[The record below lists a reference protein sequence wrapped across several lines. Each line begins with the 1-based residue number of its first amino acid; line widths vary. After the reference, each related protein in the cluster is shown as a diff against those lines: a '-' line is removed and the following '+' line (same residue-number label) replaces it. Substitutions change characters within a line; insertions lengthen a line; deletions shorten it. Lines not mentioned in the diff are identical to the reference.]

1 MNQAAIFYRATREF
15 ILPISRQ
22 DLFIR
27 LAAARS
33 DIREC
38 RVIFWKRNQTDAAS
52 VRFSD
57 MKVAYRDAV
66 HDDFRTVISFP
77 EPVHYI
83 KYYFKLID
91 FAGDIR
97 FLSENGLS
105 DEKPADGFFEFLY
118 VNTADVFSVPE
129 WAKGIIYYQIFP
141 DRFYRSQNAPESS
154 RLVHWNSFPEQDN
167 YFGGDLRGIIEKF
180 DYLKELGTECIY
192 LTPIFKAEFNHKYA
206 TTDYFTV
213 DPAFGTL
220 TDLQD
225 LVKLAHSNGIKIILD
240 GVFNHVGR
248 SFPQFSDLLDRGKN
262 SSYKEWFYPS
272 DFPLT
277 SNPLN
282 YECVGDYPYMPKLRT
297 AHPDV
302 RNFILSVMIYWIEQT
317 GIDGWRLDVAD
328 EMEMSTL
335 QTNRM
340 VLKEKYPDI
349 LLLGE
354 TWGDAFR
361 LVGNGDQMD
370 SAMNYLFR
378 NAVLDWIA
386 KGKIRATNFDRRI
399 NQLLSKYNDLTN
411 SVMYN
416 LIGSHDTA
424 RFLSEAGE
432 NKNKL
437 KLAAAFQMTFCG
449 SPAVYYGDEIGMSG
463 ENDPGCRAGMIWD
476 QESQDRDLFQWY
488 RCFIEL
494 RKAHPALRKGT
505 FRSNFCDD
513 EKNIYGFIR
522 QTSDEALFVLMNNSE
537 NCSEI
542 ILPVPDRDAEY
553 RELFS
558 SMIRRPEPLQD
569 GITFYNQ
576 EITEYQGQLSIPIDA
591 YSVQIYKKEK

>member
-1 MNQAAIFYRATREF
+1 
-15 ILPISRQ
+15 
-22 DLFIR
+22 
-27 LAAARS
+27 
-33 DIREC
+33 
-38 RVIFWKRNQTDAAS
+38 
-52 VRFSD
+52 
-57 MKVAYRDAV
+57 
-66 HDDFRTVISFP
+66 
-77 EPVHYI
+77 
-83 KYYFKLID
+83 
-91 FAGDIR
+91 
-97 FLSENGLS
+97 
-105 DEKPADGFFEFLY
+105 
-118 VNTADVFSVPE
+118 
-129 WAKGIIYYQIFP
+129 
-141 DRFYRSQNAPESS
+141 
-154 RLVHWNSFPEQDN
+154 
-167 YFGGDLRGIIEKF
+167 
-180 DYLKELGTECIY
+180 
-192 LTPIFKAEFNHKYA
+192 
-206 TTDYFTV
+206 
-213 DPAFGTL
+213 
-220 TDLQD
+220 
-225 LVKLAHSNGIKIILD
+225 
-240 GVFNHVGR
+240 
-248 SFPQFSDLLDRGKN
+248 
-262 SSYKEWFYPS
+262 
-272 DFPLT
+272 
-277 SNPLN
+277 
-282 YECVGDYPYMPKLRT
+282 
-297 AHPDV
+297 
-302 RNFILSVMIYWIEQT
+302 T

-335 QTNRM
+335 QTIRM

>member
-15 ILPISRQ
+15 ILPVSRQ
-22 DLFIR
+22 DLFIH
-27 LAAARS
+27 LTAARS

-38 RVIFWKRNQTDAAS
+38 RVVFWKRNQTDTAS

-57 MKVAYRDAV
+57 MKVAYRDAI

-83 KYYFKLID
+83 KYYFELID
-91 FAGDIR
+91 FTGDIR

-105 DEKPADGFFEFLY
+105 DEKPSDGFFEFLY
-118 VNTADVFSVPE
+118 ANTADVFSVPE

-141 DRFYRSQNAPESS
+141 DRFYRSKYAPESS
-154 RLVHWNSFPEQDN
+154 HLVHWDSIPEQDN

-180 DYLKELGTECIY
+180 DYLKELGAECIY

-213 DPAFGTL
+213 DPTFGTI

-225 LVKLAHSNGIKIILD
+225 LVKLAHSNGVKIILD
-240 GVFNHVGR
+240 GVFNHVAR
-248 SFPQFSDLLDRGKN
+248 SFPQFSDLLARGEN

-297 AHPDV
+297 AHSDV
-302 RNFILSVMIYWIEQT
+302 RDFILSVMIYWIEQT

-335 QTNRM
+335 QTIRM
-340 VLKEKYPDI
+340 VLKERYPDV

-378 NAVLDWIA
+378 NAILDWIA
-386 KGKIRATNFDRRI
+386 KGKIRATDFDRRI

-449 SPAVYYGDEIGMSG
+449 SPAIYYGDEIGMMG
-463 ENDPGCRAGMIWD
+463 ENDPGCRGGMIWD
-476 QESQDRDLFQWY
+476 QESQDRDLFRWY
-488 RCFIEL
+488 RRFIEL
-494 RKAHPALRKGT
+494 RKAHSALRKGT

-513 EKNIYGFIR
+513 ENNIYGFIR
-522 QTSDEALFVLMNNSE
+522 QTADETLLILMNNSE
-537 NCSEI
+537 NYSEV
-542 ILPVPDRDAEY
+542 ILPVPDREAEY

-558 SMIRRPEPLQD
+558 STLRHPAMLQA
-569 GITFYNQ
+569 GVTFYNQ
-576 EITEYQGQLSIPIDA
+576 EIKEYQGQLSIPMDP
-591 YSVQIYKKEK
+591 YSVQIYQKEK

>member
-1 MNQAAIFYRATREF
+1 MNQAAIFHRTTREF
-15 ILPISRQ
+15 ILPVSRK

-27 LAAARS
+27 LTAARS

-38 RVIFWKRNQTDAAS
+38 RIVFWKRNQTDIAS
-52 VRFSD
+52 IRFKN

-66 HDDFRTVISFP
+66 RDDFRTVISFP

-83 KYYFKLID
+83 KYYFELVD
-91 FAGDIR
+91 FADNIC
-97 FLSENGLS
+97 FLSENGFS
-105 DEKPADGFFEFLY
+105 DEKPLDGFFEFLY
-118 VNTADVFSVPE
+118 TNSADVFSVPD
-129 WAKGIIYYQIFP
+129 WAKGIVYYQIFP
-141 DRFYRSQNAPESS
+141 DRFYRSKDAPESS
-154 RLVHWNSFPEQDN
+154 NLVRWDSIPEQNN

-180 DYLKELGTECIY
+180 DYLKALGVECIY

-220 TDLQD
+220 SDLQD
-225 LVKLAHSNGIKIILD
+225 LVKLAHSNGMKIILD
-240 GVFNHVGR
+240 GVFNHVAR
-248 SFPQFSDLLDRGKN
+248 SFPQFSDLLTQGEI

-272 DFPLT
+272 GFPLT
-277 SNPLN
+277 TDPLN

-302 RNFILSVMIYWIEQT
+302 RDFILSVMIFWIEQT

-335 QTNRM
+335 QTIRM
-340 VLKEKYPDI
+340 VLKERYPDV

-386 KGKIRATNFDRRI
+386 KGKIRATDFDQRI
-399 NQLLSKYNDLTN
+399 NHLLSKYNDLTN

-424 RFLSEAGE
+424 RFLSEAGD

-449 SPAVYYGDEIGMSG
+449 SPAVYYGDEIGMKG

-476 QESQDRDLFQWY
+476 QKSQDQDLFRWY
-488 RCFIEL
+488 RRFIEL
-494 RKAHPALRKGT
+494 RKTHPALRKGT

-522 QTSDEALFVLMNNSE
+522 QTADETLFILMNNSE
-537 NCSEI
+537 NYSEV
-542 ILPVPDRDAEY
+542 ILPVLDREADY

-558 SMIRRPEPLQD
+558 STIRHPEPLQA
-569 GITFYNQ
+569 GVTFYNQ
-576 EITEYQGQLSIPIDA
+576 EITEYQGQLSIPINP
-591 YSVQIYKKEK
+591 YSVQIYQKEK